1 MRLNTINEVA
11 QRLAVSS
18 PTVRR
23 LIARAE
29 LPTVRVGRCL
39 RLRDDDVEA
48 LLRRG
53 YTGCQPSQKGQGSRS
68 VDDGTSTLQERVA
81 LEKGRAN
88 ERATA
93 LAVEKEHV

>member
-1 MRLNTINEVA
+1 MQLHTISEVA

-18 PTVRR
+18 PTIRR

-48 LLRRG
+48 LIRRG
-53 YTGCQPSQKGQGSRS
+53 NTGHQPPEERKGSQEMSADNFRS
-68 VDDGTSTLQERVA
+68 
-81 LEKGRAN
+81 N
-88 ERATA
+88 EGIQR
-93 LAVEKEHV
+93 KRRP